1 MFILDSRVLWYL
13 RLICFCSFFGRI
25 WRHQHDILKLIDLKA
40 NPFYREYCFLN
51 SNLLFIFVISGV
63 CKNECYFQYM
73 RFGYQSRPNL
83 LIIIY
88 FSIVAQYF
96 MLHTYL
102 CTYFSKLLF
111 IFAQTFPER
120 TSTCI
125 KKCEQVRYN
134 LKAFK

>member
-1 MFILDSRVLWYL
+1 MIPQEDLFSFV
-13 RLICFCSFFGRI
+13 FCKNLKTPKNIS
-25 WRHQHDILKLIDLKA
+25 KLIDLKA

-88 FSIVAQYF
+88 FSIVVAQYF

-102 CTYFSKLLF
+102 PTSVNYFSYLLRPF
-111 IFAQTFPER
+111 LNILVLVQKNVNKSAIIWKPSNNLDIF
-120 TSTCI
+120 
-125 KKCEQVRYN
+125 K
-134 LKAFK
+134 